1 MKVNN
6 VNILISYI
14 AVLGTIFLLVSCG
27 KSSVKDTAHLENDGT
42 TLRVI
47 SSAEVPSIDSTKSYD
62 TVSSNVISNIQSA
75 LYRTNEENEIEPDLA
90 KSLPKISADGK
101 TYIVEIKPNLKFSN
115 GTPIKADNFVYA
127 AQRLF
132 DPKTASQAAGSYYD
146 ILNSQEVNEQKKDI
160 KDLGVKALDEN
171 TLEIK
176 LKAPNPT
183 FTRTIASIVL
193 APLSE
198 KFINEQGKDYAKTD
212 KNILSSGPYVLKNWD
227 TNSLKWSFEKNDNY
241 WNAKRVEISNVDVSV
256 VKDESTAVNLF
267 ESGKIDYSSLSGEY
281 ISKYKDNPGYHSVN
295 VNRVTNLE
303 MGISSNPVL
312 QNKHFRKALFQSI
325 NRDDLIKYVLK
336 DSSKSLY
343 NPVPINLQSDPK
355 SKKDFST
362 ISDEKAP
369 KYDLKDANE
378 EWKIAKKELGKET
391 VELELLTDDGDS
403 SKKLG
408 EYIQSQIETNLP
420 GVKINVSVV
429 TAKVRFQ
436 KMMEYKFD
444 LAVGGWSGDID
455 PISFIQQFYSTYE
468 HNHGKIKD
476 DELDKNIDL
485 ARTDYALDETKRFES
500 LQKANKILTDN
511 AYVIPL
517 YQSSSSI
524 VVNPKLTGFEYK
536 TGFDFTFARFKQ

>member
-1 MKVNN
+1 MKKRKIISYV
-6 VNILISYI
+6 VSLSVILLIS
-14 AVLGTIFLLVSCG
+14 ACG
-27 KSSVKDTAHLENDGT
+27 KNSVKDTDDSKNDDT
-42 TLRVI
+42 ILRVI

-62 TVSSNVISNIQSA
+62 TVSSSVISNIQAS

-90 KSLPKISADGK
+90 KSLPEISDDGK
-101 TYIVEIKPNLKFSN
+101 TYIVEVKPNLKFSD
-115 GTPIKADNFVYA
+115 GTQIKADNFVYA
-127 AQRLF
+127 ARRLF

-146 ILNSQEVNEQKKDI
+146 ILNSQEVNEQKKNI
-160 KDLGVKALDEN
+160 KDLGIKALDES

-183 FTRTIASIVL
+183 FTRTLASIVL

-198 KFINEQGKDYAKTD
+198 KFINEKGEDYAKTD
-212 KNILSSGPYVLKNWD
+212 KDILSSGPYILKDWD
-227 TNSLKWSFEKNDNY
+227 VNSLKWSFEKNNNY
-241 WNAKRVEISNVDVSV
+241 WNAKRVKISNVDVSV
-256 VKDESTAVNLF
+256 VKDESTAINLF

-281 ISKYKDNPGYHSVN
+281 ISKYIDKPGYHSVN

-303 MGISSNPVL
+303 LGISSNPIL
-312 QNKHFRKALFQSI
+312 QNEHFRKALFQSI
-325 NRDDLIKYVLK
+325 NRDDLIKHVLK
-336 DSSKSLY
+336 DGSKSLY
-343 NPVPINLQSDPK
+343 NPVPINLQSDPI

-362 ISDEKAP
+362 ISDEVAP
-369 KYDLKDANE
+369 KYDQKGANE
-378 EWKIAKKELGKET
+378 EWKIAKKELGKESI
-391 VELELLTDDGDS
+391 ELELLTDDGDS
-403 SKKLG
+403 SKKLA

-455 PISFIQQFYSTYE
+455 PTSFIQQFYSTYE

-485 ARTDYALDETKRFES
+485 AKTDYALDEAKRFET
-500 LQKANKILTDN
+500 LQKANKILTDK

-524 VVNPKLTGFEYK
+524 VVNPKLTGFKYK
-536 TGFDFTFARFKQ
+536 TGFDFTFAEFK